1 MVRKVLRRR
10 SKKYGNSP
18 QSSCPPK
25 SGTVCDICVRWSAA
39 SAQHQSTGVKPP
51 LKFFGRVIEVEG
63 EKRRRQ
69 SKPSENFMRAF
80 RVTSCLGL
88 PEVKVGWKENREGD
102 KKTADDIGRGRRN
115 KNCLCAP
122 ATRRLK

>member
-25 SGTVCDICVRWSAA
+25 SGTECDICVRWSVAGV
-39 SAQHQSTGVKPP
+39 QHQSTGVKPP
-51 LKFFGRVIEVEG
+51 LKFFGRGIEVEG

-69 SKPSENFMRAF
+69 SKPSEDFMRVF

-88 PEVKVGWKENREGD
+88 PEAKVGLTESREAD
-102 KKTADDIGRGRRN
+102 KKTTDDLGRGRRN

-122 ATRRLK
+122 ATSRL